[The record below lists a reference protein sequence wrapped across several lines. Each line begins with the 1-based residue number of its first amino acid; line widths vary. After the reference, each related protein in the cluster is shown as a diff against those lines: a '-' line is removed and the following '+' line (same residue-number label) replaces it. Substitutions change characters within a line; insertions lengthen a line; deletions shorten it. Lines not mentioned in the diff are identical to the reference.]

1 MIISDL
7 NYVEVV
13 TEASEVQG
21 GLSQNVG
28 ISQTAVAAA
37 GNNGGNGIS
46 LFNTAAAVNV
56 ALPTV
61 FGLEAFTVGGR

>member
-21 GLSQNVG
+21 GLSQTVG
-28 ISQTAVAAA
+28 ISQNAEAAA

-46 LFNTAAAVNV
+46 IANTAVAVNV
-56 ALPTV
+56 AIPIVIGTEL
-61 FGLEAFTVGGR
+61 FTVE

>member
-21 GLSQNVG
+21 GLSQTVD
-28 ISQTAVAAA
+28 ISQRAFAAA

-46 LFNTAAAVNV
+46 IGNTAV
-56 ALPTV
+56 ALNLAIPTV
-61 FGLEAFTVGGR
+61 IGTELFTVR

>member
-21 GLSQNVG
+21 GLSQNVD
-28 ISQTAVAAA
+28 IRQTAVAAA
-37 GNNGGNGIS
+37 GNNRGNGIS
-46 LFNTAAAVNV
+46 ILNTAAAVNV
-56 ALPTV
+56 AIPTV
-61 FGLEAFTVGGR
+61 TGVELFTVGG